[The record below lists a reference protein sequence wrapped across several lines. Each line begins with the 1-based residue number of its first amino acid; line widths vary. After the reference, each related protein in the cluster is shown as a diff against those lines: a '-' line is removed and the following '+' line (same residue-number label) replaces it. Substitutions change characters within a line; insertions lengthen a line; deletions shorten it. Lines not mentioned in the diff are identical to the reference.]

1 MKTTVTKTMTFEA
14 AHRLHLHEGKCRNIH
29 GHNYVVHV
37 EVTYGLNATTNDTT
51 GMVIDFSDLK
61 EAMRHVEEALDHAL
75 ILDRSDDILSRMKS
89 IIQDFGLKT
98 YVTLAPPTAEHLAEV
113 IGRSVDGLLR
123 KKDPDVRVV
132 SVTVEETCDS
142 KATIRWPLLCAGD
155 ACWSGA

>member
-1 MKTTVTKTMTFEA
+1 MKTSVTRTMTFEA

-37 EVTYGLNATTNDTT
+37 EVTRGMNATTNDMT

-61 EAMRHVEEALDHAL
+61 EAMQPIEESLDHAL
-75 ILDRSDDILSRMKS
+75 ILDRADDMLPRMKGVIS
-89 IIQDFGLKT
+89 DFALKT
-98 YVTLAPPTAEHLAEV
+98 FITLAPPTAEHLAEV
-113 IGRSVDGLLR
+113 IARSVDGLLR